1 MTELHTLVEQ
11 LRASRG
17 FAHKSDI
24 SGVVSAFAQGPATA
38 SPVALSV
45 PNGDDTAAW
54 SDGHGGHHLLAIE
67 GLVEDFIE
75 RMPWFAGY
83 SAVMVNIS
91 DIYAM
96 GGRPSA
102 VVNALWSADWPMAQS
117 MIEGMATACAR
128 YGVPMVGGH
137 SNRRSARAQLAVA
150 IAGHAQRLMC
160 SFQAQPGDQLLMAVD
175 LRGQWQ
181 EPFPYWN
188 ASTCAPAERL
198 RGDLDVLAQLADEGL
213 CDAAKDISM
222 AGALGTALMLLEC
235 SQVGAEVDI
244 ARIPRPASVPPTA
257 LLRWLTAFPS
267 FGFVLSVRPQ
277 HAAAVI
283 QRFHARDLACAAVG
297 EVCAGSQLTL
307 RDGAQRQLLWDWQAH
322 AFIQPATSAVR
333 AANTVAGSA
342 ETPSHAT

>member
-1 MTELHTLVEQ
+1 MTELHALVEQ

-17 FAHKSDI
+17 FAHKTDI
-24 SGVVSAFAQGPATA
+24 SGVVSAFAQGPATEL
-38 SPVALSV
+38 PITLTV

-102 VVNALWSADWPMAQS
+102 VVNALWSADWPMAHS
-117 MIEGMATACAR
+117 MIDGMAQACAR

-137 SNRRSARAQLAVA
+137 SNRRSPRPQLAVA
-150 IAGHAQRLMC
+150 IAGHAQRLMR
-160 SFQAQPGDQLLMAVD
+160 SFQAQPGDQLLMAAD

-181 EPFPYWN
+181 APFPYWN
-188 ASTCAPAERL
+188 ASTTAPAERL
-198 RGDLDVLAQLADEGL
+198 RGDLEVLAQLADDGL

-222 AGALGTALMLLEC
+222 AGALGTTLMLLEC
-235 SQVGAEVDI
+235 SQVGATIDL
-244 ARIPRPASVPPTA
+244 ACIPRPAELPHTEW
-257 LLRWLTAFPS
+257 LRWLTAFPS

-277 HAAAVI
+277 HAAAVA
-283 QRFHARDLACAAVG
+283 QRFHARDLACAAIGQVHS
-297 EVCAGSQLTL
+297 GSQLTL
-307 RDGAQRQLLWDWQAH
+307 HAGADSALLWDWQQQP
-322 AFIQPATSAVR
+322 FIQPAVSA
-333 AANTVAGSA
+333 ATTANTACAHPV
-342 ETPSHAT
+342 